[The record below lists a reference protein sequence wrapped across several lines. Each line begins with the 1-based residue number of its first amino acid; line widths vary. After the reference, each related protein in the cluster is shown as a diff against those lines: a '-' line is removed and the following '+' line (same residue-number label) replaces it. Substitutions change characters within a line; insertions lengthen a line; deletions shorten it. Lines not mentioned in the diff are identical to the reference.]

1 MAAPARVNPQR
12 PMSRPKVNPAPA
24 EVAAPHDL
32 LLGHATDPTDPATL
46 AVAGTL
52 AAAFERHGVARLP
65 LPGLD
70 AAATRALMAHW
81 FPGADRAL
89 GIDWGRSA
97 IATHRRADEIED
109 VANLLAEDASPH
121 RPALAASWLAHV
133 VACGCLGS
141 DHLWQDLRLRSRQ
154 DLSDLLSCWF
164 PALAARNTRNM
175 KWKKFFY
182 KQLCERAELRICK
195 SPSCEV
201 CTDYAVCFGP
211 EETD

>member
-1 MAAPARVNPQR
+1 MAAPATLAPQR
-12 PMSRPKVNPAPA
+12 QSLRPRVAPAPG
-24 EVAAPHDL
+24 VVMPRDL
-32 LLGHATDPTDPATL
+32 LLGHAAGPTDPATL

-52 AAAFERHGVARLP
+52 AAAFDRHGVARLP

-70 AAATRALMAHW
+70 AAATEALMAHW

-89 GIDWGRSA
+89 GIDWSRSTA
-97 IATHRRADEIED
+97 ATHPRSDEIED
-109 VANLLAEDASPH
+109 VTCLLVEAAAPG
-121 RPALAASWLAHV
+121 RPALAARWLAHV

-141 DHLWQDLRLRSRQ
+141 DHLWQDLQLRSRQ
-154 DLSDLLSCWF
+154 DLSDLLSGWF

-201 CTDYAVCFGP
+201 CTDYAACFGP
-211 EETD
+211 EETA